1 MSAWS
6 LVYASDLVRVEAAT
20 VRDFRDRWIV
30 RDLTTGI
37 NAKYSGESAWSDA
50 ARLAGDIDGGYH
62 E

>member
-30 RDLTTGI
+30 GDLTTGRQR
-37 NAKYSGESAWSDA
+37 KFSGESAWSDA
-50 ARLAGDIDGGYH
+50 ARFAGDIDGGYH